1 MDYQELCTFEVLYGA
16 YKTARVGKRTK
27 QGTAQYEANALACT
41 ERLAYILS
49 TKKYKPSKFE
59 TFYVYEPKKRLVQA
73 PAFVDKVVQ
82 HALVDNILYEA
93 ITRSFI
99 QDSYASQIWK
109 GMHVGLDR
117 LRAQMQDYYRKRKGH
132 DEAARRAAGLPYRPP
147 EEWDYAQGW
156 ILKADV
162 HHIFASI
169 DHDILKAKLVKK
181 IADPQVYE
189 LMCTYIDSTDG
200 LPLGYQ
206 TSQLLAL
213 MYLDDFDHWVKEKLH
228 ARYYGRYMDD
238 FYIISDSKEY
248 LQDCW
253 AKIEAYIHDLKLEL
267 NEKTAIFPL
276 KNGINFLGF
285 HTYLDSK
292 GGVIMK
298 LRRDSKER
306 MNARLRAW
314 RKDYPAGRV
323 EKDRIIAS
331 WKAWDAHAAHG
342 DTYILR
348 QKIAAQV
355 TEITGVQCTA
365 RKRLKTSKNAKARK
379 LIQKLRRQQ
388 AKKKPAP
395 PAVPPGFPW

>member
-1 MDYQELCTFEVLYGA
+1 M
-16 YKTARVGKRTK
+16 
-27 QGTAQYEANALACT
+27 
-41 ERLAYILS
+41 
-49 TKKYKPSKFE
+49 
-59 TFYVYEPKKRLVQA
+59 
-73 PAFVDKVVQ
+73 
-82 HALVDNILYEA
+82 
-93 ITRSFI
+93 
-99 QDSYASQIWK
+99 
-109 GMHVGLDR
+109 
-117 LRAQMQDYYRKRKGH
+117 
-132 DEAARRAAGLPYRPP
+132 
-147 EEWDYAQGW
+147 
-156 ILKADV
+156 
-162 HHIFASI
+162 
-169 DHDILKAKLVKK
+169 
-181 IADPQVYE
+181 
-189 LMCTYIDSTDG
+189 
-200 LPLGYQ
+200 
-206 TSQLLAL
+206 
-213 MYLDDFDHWVKEKLH
+213 
-228 ARYYGRYMDD
+228 
-238 FYIISDSKEY
+238 
-248 LQDCW
+248 
-253 AKIEAYIHDLKLEL
+253 
-267 NEKTAIFPL
+267 

-379 LIQKLRRQQ
+379 LIQKMRRQQ
-388 AKKKPAP
+388 VKKKPAP

>member
-1 MDYQELCTFEVLYGA
+1 M
-16 YKTARVGKRTK
+16 
-27 QGTAQYEANALACT
+27 
-41 ERLAYILS
+41 
-49 TKKYKPSKFE
+49 
-59 TFYVYEPKKRLVQA
+59 
-73 PAFVDKVVQ
+73 
-82 HALVDNILYEA
+82 
-93 ITRSFI
+93 
-99 QDSYASQIWK
+99 
-109 GMHVGLDR
+109 
-117 LRAQMQDYYRKRKGH
+117 
-132 DEAARRAAGLPYRPP
+132 
-147 EEWDYAQGW
+147 
-156 ILKADV
+156 KADV
-162 HHIFASI
+162 HHFFASI

-342 DTYILR
+342 DTYALRTKIAQQVGAIIGEPLQPRRKITASPSVRQLRRLR
-348 QKIAAQV
+348 QQ
-355 TEITGVQCTA
+355 
-365 RKRLKTSKNAKARK
+365 
-379 LIQKLRRQQ
+379 RRSQPQ
-388 AKKKPAP
+388 NPPEAPALAVRPDGIP
-395 PAVPPGFPW
+395 PWE